1 MSNESIALR
10 SLALRFAFR
19 VPLSAFVATTALTV
33 GGCTQLE
40 VRRYSSGMVE
50 GIPYSLPNKSI
61 LVAVEYEV
69 KDCSYK
75 SSKLYLDIKKIATA
89 TQLVEPGEQ
98 FYIPYSSI
106 RNAFKDTEVTVEAF
120 DNSTLKSISAH
131 VTDKTGPAIAAIL
144 GGTLR
149 LAGLSASPPQL
160 AALAPDQFMRAQYC
174 NDKVILALD
183 KIAAL
188 KAGAKTDETAS
199 RIETL
204 REDLKFK
211 HVVKWS
217 PVKDRDSVGGTR
229 PEKTVYPEHFLA
241 SQAWVTAA
249 GHKALRDDYVKN
261 AVDPKFPIESLV
273 THVTIDLSRPIRNDP
288 LLGDVLP
295 GLVVRNPAQGLLRVC
310 DGHCP
315 TQEGVVTGVV
325 GATDVIVP
333 QLGDYIVL
341 PLKNRIFQDQK
352 IELSLSESGALT
364 KVGIT
369 SKATAAAAA
378 ESFNAN
384 FDQIKAF
391 RDARE
396 KATEDA
402 RTAASNQPTTVAN
415 KTAAANQALA
425 ACFAAQKAL
434 KEAGGVPVGTCQ

>member
-1 MSNESIALR
+1 MTNKAVVIRSWAVRSPLLR
-10 SLALRFAFR
+10 AT
-19 VPLSAFVATTALTV
+19 LSALFMLTALFV
-33 GGCTQLE
+33 GGCAQIE
-40 VRRYSSGMVE
+40 VRRYSSGLVE
-50 GIPYSLPNKSI
+50 GIPYTLPNKTI

-75 SSKLYLDIKKIATA
+75 SSKLYLDIKKIATS

-106 RNAFKDTEVTVEAF
+106 RNAFKDTDVTVESF
-120 DNSTLKSISAH
+120 DNSTLKSISAQ
-131 VTDKTGPAIAAIL
+131 VTDKAGPAIAAIL
-144 GGTLR
+144 GGSLR
-149 LAGLSASPPQL
+149 IAGLSASPPKL
-160 AALAPDQFMRAQYC
+160 AANATDQFMREQYC
-174 NDKVILALD
+174 NDKVILTLD
-183 KIAAL
+183 KISAL
-188 KAGAKTDETAS
+188 KAGAKSDETAS

-204 REDLKFK
+204 REELKFK
-211 HVVKWS
+211 QVVKWS
-217 PVKDRDSVGGTR
+217 PVKDRDSVGGSR
-229 PEKTVYPEHFLA
+229 LKMTVYPEYFLA

-249 GHKALRDDYVKN
+249 GHKALRDDYIKN

-273 THVTIDLSRPIRNDP
+273 THVTIDLSRPIGSDP
-288 LLGDVLP
+288 SLGESLP

-315 TQEGVVTGVV
+315 AQEGVVTGVV

-352 IELSLSESGALT
+352 IVLSLSESGALT

-369 SKATAAAAA
+369 SKATANVAA

-391 RDARE
+391 R
-396 KATEDA
+396 ED
-402 RTAASNQPTTVAN
+402 TSNQSTTVAT
-415 KTAAANQALA
+415 KTAAANQALTT
-425 ACFAAQKAL
+425 CFTAQKAL